1 MMERERLFTHFVCFR
16 PMLGTVGRGSM
27 SRISGT
33 SIVSWRI
40 PKTIKCLTHIAN
52 IQRCIKVYIRWLLET
67 YSEKSSLRLVTCA
80 SQNQR
85 STILLSIY
93 SHPTLSDNIF
103 RTYAKLLFGWQTQTS
118 KNTHTHTQKPKR
130 KSSKDTFES
139 LNRHYYISDIQWSE
153 IVNRPWYCLY
163 HFTESFQEFVY
174 RNLFSEEKRL
184 SERIYKN
191 NNINRVL

>member
-1 MMERERLFTHFVCFR
+1 
-16 PMLGTVGRGSM
+16 MLGTVGRGSM
-27 SRISGT
+27 SRISRT

-85 STILLSIY
+85 STVLLSIY

-103 RTYAKLLFGWQTQTS
+103 RTYAKLLFVWQTQTS
-118 KNTHTHTQKPKR
+118 KNTHTHTQKNQKEKAARTPLKA
-130 KSSKDTFES
+130 STDTIT
-139 LNRHYYISDIQWSE
+139 LA
-153 IVNRPWYCLY
+153 
-163 HFTESFQEFVY
+163 T
-174 RNLFSEEKRL
+174 FSEVRL
-184 SERIYKN
+184 LIDFGIVYIILPSRSKN
-191 NNINRVL
+191 SFTGIFSPKKKDCLKGYIKTTI

>member
-1 MMERERLFTHFVCFR
+1 MLERERLFTHFVCFR

-27 SRISGT
+27 SRISRT
-33 SIVSWRI
+33 SIVSWKI
-40 PKTIKCLTHIAN
+40 PNTIKYLTHIAN

-67 YSEKSSLRLVTCA
+67 YSGKSSIRLVTCA

-85 STILLSIY
+85 STVLLSIY

-103 RTYAKLLFGWQTQTS
+103 RTYAKLLFVWQT
-118 KNTHTHTQKPKR
+118 KTHTDIKNKKKNQQGHLSKPHP
-130 KSSKDTFES
+130 TLLHHF
-139 LNRHYYISDIQWSE
+139 SDIQWRE

-163 HFTESFQEFVY
+163 HFTASFQEFVY